1 MTNIAGERD
10 PQTLRQHLRDPRESV
25 RAAAILNPR
34 TPHDAVRALLSGKPG
49 RAVRAALV
57 LHPVLTDAE
66 RASLL
71 RAEDRETRSVRTDI
85 LVVIARFSRSPA
97 ELAQLAKHPATP
109 VLRQVA
115 SNRHTS
121 RETRADLRHWSSPAR
136 IRARLPRMSPSTALP
151 ADPVRLRI
159 HEQVVEHDRAENRA
173 RAHPRR
179 QIAHLACGL

>member
-1 MTNIAGERD
+1 MNVASERD
-10 PQTLRQHLRDPRESV
+10 PQKLRQYLRDPHENV

-34 TPHDAVRALLSGKPG
+34 TPHDAVRALLSRKPG

-71 RAEDRETRSVRTDI
+71 RSEDSETRSVRIAI
-85 LVVIARFSRSPA
+85 LAAMARFSQSPA
-97 ELAQLAKHPATP
+97 ELAELAKHPATP
-109 VLRQVA
+109 VLLRVA

-136 IRARLPRMSPSTALP
+136 IRASLPRLSPSTARH
-151 ADPVRLRI
+151 ADPDRLGILR
-159 HEQVVEHDRAENRA
+159 QVVEYDRAENRA
-173 RAHPRR
+173 RAHPARLV
-179 QIAHLACGL
+179 AHLDRAL

>member
-1 MTNIAGERD
+1 MNVAGERD
-10 PQTLRQHLRDPRESV
+10 PQTLRQYLRDPRESV

-71 RAEDRETRSVRTDI
+71 RSEDRETRSVRIAI
-85 LVVIARFSRSPA
+85 LAAMARFSRSSA
-97 ELAQLAKHPATP
+97 ELAELAKHPAAP
-109 VLRQVA
+109 VLRRVA

-121 RETRADLRHWSSPAR
+121 RETRADLCHWSSPAR
-136 IRARLPRMSPSTALP
+136 IRARLPRLFPSTGRP
-151 ADPVRLRI
+151 ADPVRLGI
-159 HEQVVEHDRAENRA
+159 LGQVVEHDRAENRA

-179 QIAHLACGL
+179 PIAHLDRAL